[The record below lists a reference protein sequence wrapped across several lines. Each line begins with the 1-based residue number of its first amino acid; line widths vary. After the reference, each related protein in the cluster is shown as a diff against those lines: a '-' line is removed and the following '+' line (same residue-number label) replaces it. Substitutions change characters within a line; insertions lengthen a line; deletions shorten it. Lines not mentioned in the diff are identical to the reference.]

1 MPPKKEGRGRW
12 TERKGKAD
20 EKRKGLSDGGSLF
33 MMIGLKT
40 GLLMKLA
47 IGLLMKL
54 AIGLMTKLAIRYVEP
69 ENQPADW
76 FKNSGGAYSA
86 RKLARLAGWKFLM

>member
-1 MPPKKEGRGRW
+1 
-12 TERKGKAD
+12 
-20 EKRKGLSDGGSLF
+20 

-40 GLLMKLA
+40 GLLTKLAIGLLMKLA

-54 AIGLMTKLAIRYVEP
+54 AIGLLTKLAIRYVEP

-86 RKLARLAGWKFLM
+86 RKLARLSGWKFLM